1 MTPSSKWTREINDAI
16 EAFEAS
22 VAAFWRGDLGETA
35 HLVLPTM
42 MSRFVAAQLREHA
55 RRKLPRPAVVP
66 TRRLSEL
73 ATRFTEA
80 THSYCAK
87 RQRGD
92 ADRRA
97 LFDEAIRISGEMLD
111 AAKAERA
118 RQVGVV
124 ASKLNSYFT
133 GGGDGGAQA
142 HV

>member
-1 MTPSSKWTREINDAI
+1 MNPSSKWTRQINDAI
-16 EAFEAS
+16 EAFEES
-22 VAAFWRGDLGETA
+22 VASFWRGDLGETA

-42 MSRFVAAQLREHA
+42 MNRFVAAKIREHA

-66 TRRLSEL
+66 TKRLSEL

-80 THSYCAK
+80 IHNYCAK
-87 RQRGD
+87 RQRSE

-97 LFDEAIRISGEMLD
+97 LFDEAARICGEMLD
-111 AAKAERA
+111 AAKAERD
-118 RQVGVV
+118 RRREGL